1 MKNLFKLLMLTLV
14 VSGFTAC
21 YSGTPKGKLDSV
33 AANPSDTGTSTSVD
47 TLPKTADTTKTD
59 TIKK

>member
-1 MKNLFKLLMLTLV
+1 MKNLFKTLMLGLV
-14 VSGFTAC
+14 VTSFTAC

-33 AANPSDTGTSTSVD
+33 AANPSDTGTSTTVD
-47 TLPKTADTTKTD
+47 TLPKTVDTAKTD

>member
-1 MKNLFKLLMLTLV
+1 MKNLFKTLMLALV

-33 AANPSDTGTSTSVD
+33 ATNPSDTGTSSIVD
-47 TLPKTADTTKTD
+47 TLPQTTDTTKTD
-59 TIKK
+59 TIRK